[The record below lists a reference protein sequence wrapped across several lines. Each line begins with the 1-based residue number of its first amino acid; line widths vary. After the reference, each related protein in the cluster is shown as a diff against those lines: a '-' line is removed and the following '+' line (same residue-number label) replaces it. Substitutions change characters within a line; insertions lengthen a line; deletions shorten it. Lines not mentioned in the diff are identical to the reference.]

1 MEHFFAL
8 HPNAGAGE
16 TPRKQALESV
26 KSNIEWVKRN
36 QVEIQ
41 SWLDDN
47 VSFKHI
53 THLSTHLIKTLPHS
67 PQNLLFFPQKP

>member
-47 VSFKHI
+47 VS
-53 THLSTHLIKTLPHS
+53 
-67 PQNLLFFPQKP
+67 

>member
-36 QVEIQ
+36 KDEIKL
-41 SWLDDN
+41 WLNNN
-47 VSFKHI
+47 VH
-53 THLSTHLIKTLPHS
+53 
-67 PQNLLFFPQKP
+67 